1 MKSLSLSTPHVVFII
16 GTPGAGKTYFA
27 SKFADMFSAPFVESD
42 KLRAAI
48 ATPPTYSPEEQHVVE
63 YLSWLQI
70 SELLKTKK
78 TFIVEGGTEAKV
90 DRQNL
95 AKLVRSHDYEPLF
108 VWVQTD
114 PLTARTRATKPSRVN
129 RAKELILPEDRYDHL
144 VRRFTAPGE
153 SEKAVVISGK
163 HTFASQARTVLRR
176 LAQPNRP
183 TDVQLQVPDRRTIKG
198 NSIKIL

>member
-48 ATPPTYSPEEQHVVE
+48 STPPTYSPEEQHIVE

-78 TFIVEGGTEAKV
+78 TFIVEIFTPFDFTHYFYFVG
-90 DRQNL
+90 L
-95 AKLVRSHDYEPLF
+95 AKMTF
-108 VWVQTD
+108 V
-114 PLTARTRATKPSRVN
+114 
-129 RAKELILPEDRYDHL
+129 
-144 VRRFTAPGE
+144 
-153 SEKAVVISGK
+153 
-163 HTFASQARTVLRR
+163 
-176 LAQPNRP
+176 
-183 TDVQLQVPDRRTIKG
+183 
-198 NSIKIL
+198 

>member
-95 AKLVRSHDYEPLF
+95 AKLATRRSSDLSQ
-108 VWVQTD
+108 VA
-114 PLTARTRATKPSRVN
+114 LTAQKSLSCQKIATITLSADLLHQERARRQSSSAASTHLPRKHGLCCGAWHSQIDPPTSSCRCPT
-129 RAKELILPEDRYDHL
+129 AELSKVILLKYH
-144 VRRFTAPGE
+144 
-153 SEKAVVISGK
+153 
-163 HTFASQARTVLRR
+163 
-176 LAQPNRP
+176 RP
-183 TDVQLQVPDRRTIKG
+183 
-198 NSIKIL
+198 